1 MAQANS
7 TTLPNAKEFYSDAKR
22 IGSKDK
28 SVGWY
33 NQTFSGTPADIRQLL
48 EGYSRIQPS
57 EVDAHVCTIR
67 DKAWDIFPFPCVGQ
81 FKFLTLSL
89 YKLPAYQSMLN
100 RLKQGAQYLDIGCCL
115 GQDLRK
121 LVADGAPPE
130 NLHGAE
136 LWAAFIDLSY
146 ELFKDQ
152 DLSSHLFQADAL
164 NLSDKSSLAALKGK
178 MDFIHLGMILH
189 VFNLEKQQVFLE
201 NCVSLL
207 KPEPGCLIVGTA
219 VGDVEG
225 TPATAQNFMHSDS
238 TFREMWSSIGKRTGL
253 NFSCRVSL
261 DDGLAIPTAS
271 QKHGSDRA
279 RRLVF
284 EVERL

>member
-1 MAQANS
+1 
-7 TTLPNAKEFYSDAKR
+7 
-22 IGSKDK
+22 
-28 SVGWY
+28 
-33 NQTFSGTPADIRQLL
+33 
-48 EGYSRIQPS
+48 
-57 EVDAHVCTIR
+57 
-67 DKAWDIFPFPCVGQ
+67 
-81 FKFLTLSL
+81 
-89 YKLPAYQSMLN
+89 MLDS
-100 RLKQGAQYLDIGCCL
+100 LKQGAKYLDIGCCL

-130 NLHGAE
+130 NLYGAE
-136 LWAAFIDLSY
+136 LWAPFIDLSY

-152 DLSSHLFQADAL
+152 DLSSRLFQADAL
-164 NLSDKSSLAALKGK
+164 DLSDGSPLAALKGQ

-207 KPEPGCLIVGTA
+207 KPIPGCLIVGTA

-225 TPATAQNFMHSDS
+225 TPATAQNFMHSDN
-238 TFREMWSSIGKRTGL
+238 TFRDMWSSIGKRTGF

-261 DDGLAIPTAS
+261 DNGLAIPTAS
-271 QKHGSDRA
+271 QKYGSDRA

-284 EVERL
+284 EVETL